1 MFCFPKIQHS
11 FQYGDLPYV
20 PAYGEKIPVL
30 LTFVFGS
37 REAGT
42 KEAAAF
48 AVAKQSLLL
57 LGGQHKKPKSEC
69 QWWRCWWPAVSLLG
83 LAPPRALC
91 QGFSSSSPSLLLFP
105 SCARARLIPTAAC
118 LPVQSGKALLAIQ

>member
-48 AVAKQSLLL
+48 AVAKQS
-57 LGGQHKKPKSEC
+57 
-69 QWWRCWWPAVSLLG
+69 VI
-83 LAPPRALC
+83 
-91 QGFSSSSPSLLLFP
+91 
-105 SCARARLIPTAAC
+105 ARGTTQEA
-118 LPVQSGKALLAIQ
+118 QK